1 MNTKHRLMAIGLTA
15 LVFVTSCS
23 VVKRPA
29 PTPAPLPTPDPVARQ
44 LSVFQSAWEAVR
56 DQYVLLDYGGADWE
70 AVGEQYRAR
79 VEAGLTSDEFA
90 QTMRDMLAELPEG
103 AAAYETR
110 AERLEADTTSL
121 QVYYGIGAFI
131 AFRAEPE
138 PHVVVLAVVE
148 DSPAEQA
155 GLEAHDSLYAIDG
168 QPIGPNE
175 ADTVVERIRGAED
188 TSVVVTVQNPAGQR
202 REVTIQRQR
211 ITAADGL
218 RGRYLPSLEVA
229 YYRVP
234 VVADA
239 SVAQLIAQDL
249 SGLDENDSL
258 KGIILDLRVAHSST
272 DWPLT
277 ELMTLFGNGKLGEFY
292 NRSSSEPVEI
302 EGLDIGGSQQVPL
315 IILIGPD
322 TQGSPEILAGALRD
336 AQAAFLVGLP
346 TTGNVESAS
355 PILLPDGSRLLLV
368 THSFRTSKGADLAK
382 EGLTPDLRLD
392 DDWDAVSNDD
402 DPVLEAALGL
412 LLQSGASEAP

>member
-1 MNTKHRLMAIGLTA
+1 MFIKSRFLLVAFIA
-15 LVFVTSCS
+15 LAATVACS
-23 VVKRPA
+23 TVRRPT
-29 PTPAPLPTPDPVARQ
+29 PTPAPLPTPDPLARH

-56 DQYVLLDYGGADWE
+56 DQYVLVDYGGVDWE
-70 AVGEQYRAR
+70 AVGQEYRAR
-79 VEAGLTSDEFA
+79 VEAGLTADEFA
-90 QTMRDMLAELPEG
+90 RAMREMLAELPEG

-110 AERLEADTTSL
+110 AERLEADTTSP
-121 QVYYGIGAFI
+121 QVYYGVGAFI

-138 PHVVVLAVVE
+138 PHVVILAVVE

-155 GLEAHDSLYAIDG
+155 GLDAHDSIYAIDG
-168 QPIGPNE
+168 QPIGPDE
-175 ADTVVERIRGAED
+175 ADTVVQRIRGPEN
-188 TSVVVTVQNPAGQR
+188 TSVVVTVQSPGGQQ

-211 ITAADGL
+211 ITATDGL

-234 VVADA
+234 VLADS

-249 SGLDENDSL
+249 GGLDENDAL
-258 KGIILDLRVAHSST
+258 RGIILDLRVAHSTS

-277 ELMTLFGNGKLGEFY
+277 EFMALFGNGKLGEFY

-302 EGLDIGGSQQVPL
+302 EGLDVGGSQQAPL

-336 AQAAFLVGLP
+336 AQSAFLVGLP
-346 TTGNVESAS
+346 TSGNVERAS
-355 PILLPDGSRLLLV
+355 PILLPDGSRLLLA
-368 THSFRTSKGADLAK
+368 THSFRTSKGTDLAK
-382 EGLTPDLRLD
+382 EGLTPDLLLE
-392 DDWDAVSNDD
+392 DDWDAISNDD

-412 LLQSGASEAP
+412 LLQTSGIP